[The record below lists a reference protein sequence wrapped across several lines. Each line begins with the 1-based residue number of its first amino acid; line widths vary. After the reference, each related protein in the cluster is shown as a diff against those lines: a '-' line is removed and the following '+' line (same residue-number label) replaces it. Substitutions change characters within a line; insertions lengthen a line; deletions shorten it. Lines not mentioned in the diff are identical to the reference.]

1 MSISTRFN
9 WRLGWVIIAVAIVV
23 GSLFYS
29 RYLSL
34 KLDKIETQRVQTWVE
49 AQRTIA
55 GASADANLNLAIKI
69 STENKDIPIIET
81 TGKDSITGN
90 FLNLDTSLASTD
102 SHYLKDQIADFKKL
116 HPPII
121 LHLDPESKEVL
132 KYYYGESLLQRELR
146 YFPMIQ
152 LLIVALFITI
162 VFAAQKSANK
172 STQNRLWVG
181 MAKETAHQLG
191 TPLTSLEGWVEIL
204 KQYDIAEMGGKQ
216 QAEGQIE
223 QYHNIIGEMNNDVGR
238 LKLISDRFAKIGSH
252 PKLEKADIVAQV
264 EQMVT
269 YIRRRAGVG
278 VRFSIQADDRP
289 LYALISPPLFDWVIE
304 NLLKNALDAMPGEG
318 KVSIDLRQSEQQI
331 IIEIHDTGKG
341 IPISDQKKVFHPG
354 YTTKKRGWG
363 LGLALTKRIIQEYHH
378 GNIYVKA
385 SDHNKGTTF
394 RIILNRLT

>member
-1 MSISTRFN
+1 MI
-9 WRLGWVIIAVAIVV
+9 VAVAIVV

-55 GASADANLNLAIKI
+55 GAGTDANLNLAIKI

-90 FLNLDTSLASTD
+90 FLNLNAAQARTNND
-102 SHYLKDQIADFKKL
+102 YLSEQIADFKKL

-121 LHLDPESKEVL
+121 LHLDPKSNEVL
-132 KYYYGESLLQRELR
+132 KYYYGESLLQTELR

-204 KQYDIAEMGGKQ
+204 KQYDITEASVQ
-216 QAEGQIE
+216 QQPARQVE
-223 QYHNIIGEMNNDVGR
+223 QYHSIMDEMDNDVAR

-252 PKLEKADIVAQV
+252 PQLEKADIVAQV
-264 EQMVT
+264 AQMVT
-269 YIRRRAGVG
+269 YIKRRAAVG
-278 VRFSIQADDRP
+278 VQISIQAGERP

-304 NLLKNALDAMPGEG
+304 NLLKNALDAMAG
-318 KVSIDLRQSEQQI
+318 KGKISVDLKQAEQQI
-331 IIEIHDTGKG
+331 IIDIHDTGKG
-341 IPISDQKKVFHPG
+341 IPASDHKKVFHPG

-363 LGLALTKRIIQEYHH
+363 LGLALTKRIVQEYHH

-385 SDHNKGTTF
+385 SDQLKGTTF
-394 RIILNRLT
+394 RIILNRLS